1 MPIGG
6 SNISW
11 DNTTP
16 AGSEAIG
23 LGDDRIRSMK
33 TSVQEAFANEHV
45 FATTGGAGTGTHL
58 AGSARAYFG
67 TQSRVSSGDTD
78 GRMMIASDTSRLFG
92 ANSAGTVLLGS
103 GPFGLSVGTVAGITF
118 PQRSHTVMEFGAVT
132 SAASTH
138 QVTFPNSGFSG
149 VPWVMASAHTETLSG
164 DKPGRFVRI
173 IGVTASEF
181 SAQVISTENGDAIT
195 AGIFWLS
202 IGTRAL

>member
-11 DNTTP
+11 DAATP
-16 AGSEAIG
+16 AGSESVG

-33 TSVQEAFANEHV
+33 TSIASALDNEHN
-45 FATTGGAGTGTHL
+45 FPGAGGAGTGYHRL
-58 AGSARAYFG
+58 GSTRPYFG
-67 TQSRVSSGDTD
+67 LQSAVSSGDTD

-92 ANSAGTVLLGS
+92 VNSAGTVLLGS
-103 GPFGLSVGTVAGITF
+103 GPRSLSVGSHVGITM
-118 PQRSHTVMEFGAVT
+118 PQRAYVAVEFGEVT
-132 SAASTH
+132 SAASSH

-149 VPWVMASAHTETLSG
+149 IPFVMASAHTETLSG

-173 IGVTASEF
+173 IGVSASEF

-195 AGIFWLS
+195 AGIFWMS
-202 IGTRAL
+202 IGTRTL